1 MTTLSNEELSLRAS
15 VKLNEAKKKKSF
27 TTSFISQM
35 KAAQIMKKKIKL
47 CENEYKSHLISL
59 IFLLIT
65 ANFPL
70 GPWERASLCRCHLI
84 CRLHISARWAAPSVS
99 SPRPPLAGACGEAG
113 LLGPPLF
120 WPGRKVQR
128 EPWKLES
135 GNIKKK
141 ERKKTWATASLSSSL
156 SQANISETAPFQ
168 RQ

>member
-35 KAAQIMKKKIKL
+35 KAAQIMKKKNKTL
-47 CENEYKSHLISL
+47 WKWVQKPFNLSHLPL
-59 IFLLIT
+59 
-65 ANFPL
+65 NNCKFPL
-70 GPWERASLCRCHLI
+70 GPMGEGLSVPLPPYLSPPYFSTLSGSLSIQPPASSRRGLWGSWAPGPAIVLAWEESPERALK
-84 CRLHISARWAAPSVS
+84 AREW
-99 SPRPPLAGACGEAG
+99 EY
-113 LLGPPLF
+113 
-120 WPGRKVQR
+120 
-128 EPWKLES
+128 
-135 GNIKKK
+135 KKK